1 MLTEKPPTKVLI
13 IAVPG
18 MIRDSLCS
26 LLSSLSDVRIGGVL
40 SFADLS
46 PQILDDC
53 FPKIILMDC
62 TGKAQQLESIREIKS
77 GYPNHYCLVI
87 VENSHKAWLAY
98 HYGANDVL
106 MRGCTGYEFKAA
118 FQNNIKKIR
127 ANTRLT
133 ISQNTDV
140 VQVPDENR

>member
-1 MLTEKPPTKVLI
+1 MLTENRPIKVLI
-13 IAVPG
+13 IAMPG
-18 MIRDSLCS
+18 MIRDSLYS
-26 LLSSLSDVRIGGVL
+26 LVSSLPDIRIGGVL
-40 SFADLS
+40 SFADHL
-46 PQILDDC
+46 PQDLDN
-53 FPKIILMDC
+53 FRPEIILMDC
-62 TGKAQQLESIREIKS
+62 TGKTHHLESIREKKS

-98 HYGANDVL
+98 HYGADDVL